1 MKRLFIIDDSPANRI
16 SYCYIAAFVA
26 ALFLDRF
33 YSELIL
39 IGFILHSL
47 VHISKQKLRSV
58 FTIQTLITSS
68 VFGIT
73 LIGLAYSHDKA
84 QGLKDLQR
92 QSAILLFPLFL
103 SASGIDLKKYK
114 MDFLKVFSFASVLTV
129 LYLYMDATRILFYNK
144 LPLTDLVKQSFINQN
159 FSEPA
164 HLHATY
170 LSIYVLLS
178 IIVFLYS
185 FFTETGRARRAIYLL
200 FILILLA
207 GLLQLASRSAWIS
220 AIIIA
225 PCFPF
230 FILKG
235 VKRLRFIAVMTVAS
249 GIAIFLITSISSF
262 KMRYVEQFKDDLVQ
276 TSLNN
281 EIPEPRITRWHY
293 VIEVIRQSPL
303 YGHGSGSEKRLLN
316 ESYFDNKLYNSY
328 LHQLNAHNQ
337 YLSILLK
344 TGLWGLLIFLLTLIA
359 GFTTAFRNRD
369 ILFFSF
375 MIIISTVS
383 MSENLLD
390 VNKGIFFY
398 AFFFSFFILPGKP
411 FHPFLRLKRKQE
423 NIQRP
428 EPVNKTEHAAVISSH
443 HHL

>member
-1 MKRLFIIDDSPANRI
+1 MKRLFITNDTQENKI
-16 SYCYIAAFVA
+16 SYCHIVAFVA

-39 IGFILHSL
+39 ISFI
-47 VHISKQKLRSV
+47 VHTLIHGNKQKLRSV
-58 FTIQTLITSS
+58 LTFQSLAISS
-68 VFGIT
+68 VFFISV
-73 LIGLAYSHDKA
+73 IGLIYTHDKA
-84 QGLKDLQR
+84 QGLKDIQK

-103 SASGIDLKKYK
+103 TASGIDMRKYK
-114 MDFLKVFSFASVLTV
+114 MDFLKVFSFTCVVIV
-129 LYLYMDATRILFYNK
+129 LYLYMDAIRILLYNK
-144 LPLTDLVKQSFINQN
+144 LPLTDLFTQIFINHN

-164 HLHATY
+164 NLHATY
-170 LSIYVLLS
+170 LSMYVLLA
-178 IIVFLYS
+178 IAVFLYS
-185 FFTETGRARRAIYLL
+185 FFTETTKASRIIYLL
-200 FILILLA
+200 SILILLA
-207 GLLQLASRSAWIS
+207 GLLQLASRSVWIS

-235 VKRLRFIAVMTVAS
+235 VKRLRLIVVMTVAS

-262 KMRYVEQFKDDLVQ
+262 KIRYVEQFKGDLIQASV
-276 TSLNN
+276 NN
-281 EIPEPRITRWHY
+281 ELPEPRIIRWHY
-293 VIEVIRQSPL
+293 VIEVIKQSPL
-303 YGHGSGSEKRLLN
+303 YGHGSGSEQRLLN
-316 ESYFDNKLYNSY
+316 ETYFVNKLYNSY

-344 TGLWGLLIFLLTLIA
+344 TGIWGLLIFLLTLFA

-383 MSENLLD
+383 VSENLLD

-398 AFFFSFFILPGKP
+398 AFFFSLFILSGKP
-411 FHPFLRLKRKQE
+411 FYPFLRLKRKQE
-423 NIQRP
+423 IIQHP
-428 EPVNKTEHAAVISSH
+428 EPVNKTEHAAVISNH
-443 HHL
+443 HHI